1 MTRYTKNLDLAP
13 EMLSNS
19 FHWSEKKK
27 GIFHI
32 MPNDICCSLQ
42 RFLAIALKLPD
53 TLAWMG

>member
-27 GIFHI
+27 KEYF
-32 MPNDICCSLQ
+32 
-42 RFLAIALKLPD
+42 
-53 TLAWMG
+53 TLCQMIYVVLCDVS